1 MARNA
6 EVTRQWKILLEI
18 QAPPGRTIDQL
29 AKMARV
35 CTRTIRR
42 DLRALQDAGFA
53 LYDQPCEDGGIRW
66 RLQGHPLRWL
76 EETSFTVS
84 ELAALYFSRTLLEC
98 AVDRPFQADL
108 KAAFTKLE
116 HALPPH
122 MRAFLEQLPQVLT
135 AKRGAV
141 RHGGKTPG
149 RGETVSRLMEA
160 TLSHRKAVI
169 TYYSFSSRRVKDY
182 AIEPYRL
189 AYGNGGFYLYGLV
202 REYGQM
208 RTFAI
213 ERIRKLSVLEETFS
227 PIQQAATE
235 PFVNSL
241 GVHSGK
247 PEHVEI
253 EFTERVAPYIEERTW
268 HPSQKLTRRPDG
280 SILFALDVCLDWAL
294 SSWILGFGPFARV
307 LSPPTLAEQILEE
320 IEEARDVYTP
330 RLAFGPA
337 PLPRDTGSQ
346 HVLPLW
352 AGAQPD
358 GRKSP
363 RRRERQLA

>member
-6 EVTRQWKILLEI
+6 EITRQWKILLEI

-29 AKMARV
+29 ARLVRV

-42 DLRALQDAGFA
+42 DLRALEDAGFA
-53 LYDQPCEDGGIRW
+53 LYDEPCGDGAVRW

-98 AVDRPFQADL
+98 AVDRPFQSDL

-116 HALPPH
+116 HALPPR
-122 MRAFLEQLPQVLT
+122 MRAFLERLPQVLT
-135 AKRGAV
+135 AKHGAV
-141 RHGGKTPG
+141 RHGEKAPG
-149 RGETVSRLMEA
+149 RGETVARLMAA
-160 TLSHRKAVI
+160 TLSHRKVAI

-189 AYGNGGFYLYGLV
+189 AYGNGGFYVYALV

-235 PFVNSL
+235 PFDNSL

-253 EFTERVAPYIEERTW
+253 EFAERVAPYIEERTW
-268 HPSQKLTRRPDG
+268 HRSQTLTRRADG
-280 SILFALDVCLDWAL
+280 SVLLALDVCLDWAL

-307 LSPPTLAEQILEE
+307 LSPSTLAEQILEE
-320 IEEARDVYTP
+320 IEEARDVYSP
-330 RLAFGPA
+330 KLAFGPLTPPHDA
-337 PLPRDTGSQ
+337 AAQRA
-346 HVLPLW
+346 LPLW
-352 AGAQPD
+352 TGAHRAVRP
-358 GRKSP
+358 P
-363 RRRERQLA
+363 RRRERRLA

>member
-1 MARNA
+1 M
-6 EVTRQWKILLEI
+6 
-18 QAPPGRTIDQL
+18 
-29 AKMARV
+29 
-35 CTRTIRR
+35 
-42 DLRALQDAGFA
+42 
-53 LYDQPCEDGGIRW
+53 
-66 RLQGHPLRWL
+66 RWL

-98 AVDRPFQADL
+98 TVDRPFQADL

-116 HALPPH
+116 HALPPR

-182 AIEPYRL
+182 A
-189 AYGNGGFYLYGLV
+189 
-202 REYGQM
+202 
-208 RTFAI
+208 
-213 ERIRKLSVLEETFS
+213 
-227 PIQQAATE
+227 TE

-280 SILFALDVCLDWAL
+280 SILLALDVCLDWAL

-330 RLAFGPA
+330 KLAFGPA
-337 PLPRDTGSQ
+337 PLPRDAGSQ

-358 GRKSP
+358 GRRSP